1 MKNRRKSPS
10 LQNKFAMI
18 LSYEY
23 SFIYMATK
31 GNKSKIG
38 ENIRRYR
45 LKLGLSQDALSKKAD
60 LAFHTIAK
68 IESGSTPDPRIETV
82 KSIADS
88 LGVSLDDLM
97 K

>member
-1 MKNRRKSPS
+1 
-10 LQNKFAMI
+10 MI

-31 GNKSKIG
+31 KNRSKIG

-45 LKLGLSQDALSKKAD
+45 LKLGMSQDALSKKAN

-68 IESGSTPDPRIETV
+68 IESGATPDPRIKTL
-82 KSIADS
+82 KKITKG
-88 LGVSLDDLM
+88 LNVSVDELI